1 MRFAAPALFC
11 LAFVSQAGSSGSSG
25 YFVPEHRLTGIG
37 VDRDGLS
44 DEALAARTQ
53 LMIDSQT
60 FIIMREPKAV
70 AGAKRVTGDAKL
82 QAVFRSAAAASGF
95 PQDLLEAIAY
105 LESWGDISA
114 ESWAGS
120 PRGIMQISFDTAR
133 SMGLKVGH
141 ITRYRTVKVRVQVKS
156 AHGKARYKTVARRT
170 PYTVFVRDER
180 LMPERAIPAAAHYL
194 AGMERTFGGRDWAIF
209 AYHCGQGCVAEMQ
222 ELTRR
227 AHGIAKDQ
235 ITVPR
240 MYFSSNPAWNRE
252 LYLAIQQQMQRDY
265 SPTYYFRILCAVQLL
280 ALYRSDPAAFDALA
294 DANKSQFNTVGRAPH
309 RLSVWL
315 KRDDLIFRSKEDI
328 LADDGKLLARAI
340 ERPEFFGYTL
350 RVPGAAADSP
360 QEFAAASPATLG
372 ALTYVAFETRRLF
385 EAMDPKQEKFRPLPV
400 TALVA
405 PEDLALLQDRRDE
418 AAHSSGQVFDI
429 DYSGLPPVELE
440 CLRFIL
446 DDLGDDGYLGFVEE
460 GRDNLH
466 IGCSPSSREFFA
478 TVFAEAAGSPVAP
491 AQP

>member
-1 MRFAAPALFC
+1 MKFAVSSLFC
-11 LAFVSQAGSSGSSG
+11 LASLLQAGASS
-25 YFVPEHRLTGIG
+25 YFAPEHRLTGVG
-37 VDRDGLS
+37 VDREGIS
-44 DEALAARTQ
+44 DDVLAARTR
-53 LMIDSQT
+53 LMVESQT

-70 AGAKRVTGDAKL
+70 AGAKRVTTDPKL
-82 QAVFRSAAAASGF
+82 QAAFRAAAAASGF

-105 LESWGDISA
+105 LESWGEVGA

-120 PRGIMQISFDTAR
+120 PRGIMQISLDTAR
-133 SMGLKVGH
+133 TMGLKVGH
-141 ITRYRTVKVRVQVKS
+141 VTRYRTVRVKVRVKS
-156 AHGKARYKTVARRT
+156 ARGKVRYQTVKRRT
-170 PYTVFVRDER
+170 PYTVIVRDER
-180 LMPERAIPAAAHYL
+180 LIPQRAIYAAAVYL

-227 AHGIAKDQ
+227 AHGIPKDQ

-240 MYFSSNPAWNRE
+240 MYFSSSPAWNRE

-265 SPTYYFRILCAVQLL
+265 SPTYYFRILCAAQLL
-280 ALYRSDPAAFDALA
+280 ALYRSDPAAFAALA
-294 DANKSQFNTVGRAPH
+294 ADNRSEFNSAGRAPH

-315 KRDDLIFRSKEDI
+315 KREDLIFHSGEDI
-328 LADDGKLLARAI
+328 REDNGKLLARAI
-340 ERPEFFGYTL
+340 DRPEFFGYAL
-350 RVPGAAADSP
+350 HIPDASP
-360 QEFAAASPATLG
+360 DNREELAAASPAALG
-372 ALTYVAFETRRLF
+372 ALTYIAFETRRLF
-385 EAMDPKQEKFRPLPV
+385 EAMDPKHERFQPLPV
-400 TALVA
+400 TALVE
-405 PEDLALLQDRRDE
+405 PEDLTQLQDRRDE

-466 IGCSPSSREFFA
+466 IGCSPSARDFFTAVYQEAVNSAA
-478 TVFAEAAGSPVAP
+478 TR
-491 AQP
+491 

>member
-1 MRFAAPALFC
+1 MRFAALAVFC
-11 LAFVSQAGSSGSSG
+11 LASLSRAGSPG
-25 YFVPEHRLTGIG
+25 YFVPRHMLAGIG

-44 DEALAARTQ
+44 DDALAARTQ
-53 LMIDSQT
+53 LMIESQT

-70 AGAKRVTGDAKL
+70 AGARRVTGDPKL

-105 LESWGDISA
+105 LESWGDVSA

-120 PRGIMQISFDTAR
+120 PRGIMQISVDTAR
-133 SMGLKVGH
+133 TMGLKVGH
-141 ITRYRTVKVRVQVKS
+141 VTRYRTVKVKVRVKS
-156 AHGKARYKTVARRT
+156 AGGKVRYKTVARRT

-180 LMPERAIPAAAHYL
+180 LIPEHAIPAAAHYL

-222 ELTRR
+222 DLTRR
-227 AHGIAKDQ
+227 ARGIPKDR

-240 MYFSSNPAWNRE
+240 MYFSLNPAWNRE

-265 SPTYYFRILCAVQLL
+265 SPTYYFRILCASQLL

-294 DANKSQFNTVGRAPH
+294 DANKSEFNTAGRAPH

-315 KRDDLIFRSKEDI
+315 KREDLIFHSDEDI
-328 LADDGKLLARAI
+328 RADNGKLLARAI

-350 RVPGAAADSP
+350 RFPGAAAGDR
-360 QEFAAASPATLG
+360 EDLAAASPATLG
-372 ALTYVAFETRRLF
+372 ALTYIAFETRRLF
-385 EAMDPKQEKFRPLPV
+385 EAVAANQEKFRPLPV

-405 PEDLALLQDRRDE
+405 PEDPAQLQDRRDE
-418 AAHSSGQVFDI
+418 VAHSSGQVFDI
-429 DYSGLPPVELE
+429 DYSGLPPMELE
-440 CLRFIL
+440 SLRFIL
-446 DDLGDDGYLGFVEE
+446 DDLGDAGYLGFVEE

-466 IGCSPSSREFFA
+466 IGCSPSSRDFFA
-478 TVFAEAAGSPVAP
+478 AVYEETASSPAP
-491 AQP
+491 

>member
-1 MRFAAPALFC
+1 MKLAALSLFC
-11 LAFVSQAGSSGSSG
+11 LASLSQAGSSS
-25 YFVPEHRLTGIG
+25 YFAPQRRLDGIG

-44 DEALAARTQ
+44 DDALAERTR
-53 LMIDSQT
+53 LMVESQT

-70 AGAKRVTGDAKL
+70 AGAKRVTTDPKL

-95 PQDLLEAIAY
+95 PQDVLEAIAY
-105 LESWGDISA
+105 LESWGDVSA

-120 PRGIMQISFDTAR
+120 PRGIMQISLATAR
-133 SMGLKVGH
+133 TMGLKVGQV
-141 ITRYRTVKVRVQVKS
+141 TRYRTVKVKVRVKG
-156 AHGKARYKTVARRT
+156 AGKAKYKTVSRRT
-170 PYTVFVRDER
+170 PYTVIVRDER
-180 LMPERAIPAAAHYL
+180 LIPERAIPAAAHYL

-227 AHGIAKDQ
+227 ARGIPEGQ

-252 LYLAIQQQMQRDY
+252 LYQAIQQQMQRDY
-265 SPTYYFRILCAVQLL
+265 SPTYYFRILCATQLL
-280 ALYRSDPAAFDALA
+280 AQYRSDPAAFAALA
-294 DANKSQFNTVGRAPH
+294 EANKSEFNTAGRAPH

-315 KRDDLIFRSKEDI
+315 KREDLIFHSTEDI
-328 LADDGKLLARAI
+328 RADNGKLLARASD
-340 ERPEFFGYTL
+340 RPEFFGYAL
-350 RVPGAAADSP
+350 RFPSGAAGDR
-360 QEFAAASPATLG
+360 EELAAASPATLG
-372 ALTYVAFETRRLF
+372 ALAYIAFETRRLF
-385 EAMDPKQEKFRPLPV
+385 EAMGASQEQWRPLPV
-400 TALVA
+400 SALVE
-405 PEDLALLQDRRDE
+405 PEDDTRLQNRRE
-418 AAHSSGQVFDI
+418 VVAHSSGQVFDV
-429 DYSGLPPVELE
+429 DYSGLPPMELE

-478 TVFAEAAGSPVAP
+478 AVYEEAASAPAVP

>member
-1 MRFAAPALFC
+1 MKFAALSLFC
-11 LAFVSQAGSSGSSG
+11 LASLSQAGSSG

-44 DEALAARTQ
+44 DDALAARTQ

-70 AGAKRVTGDAKL
+70 AGAKRVTTDPKL

-105 LESWGDISA
+105 LESWGDVGA

-120 PRGIMQISFDTAR
+120 PRGIMQISLDTAR
-133 SMGLKVGH
+133 TMGLKFGH
-141 ITRYRTVKVRVQVKS
+141 VTRFRTIRVKVRVKTAGRKVK
-156 AHGKARYKTVARRT
+156 YKTVARRT
-170 PYTVFVRDER
+170 PYTVIVRDER
-180 LMPERAIPAAAHYL
+180 LIPERAIPAAADYL

-227 AHGIAKDQ
+227 AHGIPKDQ

-240 MYFSSNPAWNRE
+240 MYFSSSPAWNRE

-265 SPTYYFRILCAVQLL
+265 SPTYYFRILCASQLL
-280 ALYRSDPAAFDALA
+280 ALYRSDPAAFAALA
-294 DANKSQFNTVGRAPH
+294 DANKSEFNTVGRAPH

-315 KRDDLIFRSKEDI
+315 KRDDLIFHSAEDI
-328 LADDGKLLARAI
+328 RADNGKLLARAI
-340 ERPEFFGYTL
+340 ERPQFFGYTL
-350 RVPGAAADSP
+350 RFPGAAA
-360 QEFAAASPATLG
+360 ENREELAAASPATLG
-372 ALTYVAFETRRLF
+372 ALIYVAFETRRLF
-385 EAMDPKQEKFRPLPV
+385 EAIATNQEKFRPLPV
-400 TALVA
+400 TALVT
-405 PEDLALLQDRRDE
+405 PEDLAQLQDRRDE
-418 AAHSSGQVFDI
+418 VAHSSGQVFDI

-478 TVFAEAAGSPVAP
+478 AIFEEAASAAKP
-491 AQP
+491 